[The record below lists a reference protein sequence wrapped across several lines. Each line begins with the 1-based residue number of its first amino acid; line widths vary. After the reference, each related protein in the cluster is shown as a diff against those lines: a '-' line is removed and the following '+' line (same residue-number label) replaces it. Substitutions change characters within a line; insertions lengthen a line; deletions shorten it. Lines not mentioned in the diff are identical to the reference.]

1 MLNTNF
7 SMYGGFFGG
16 KKLKHNKNKIKS
28 PILFAI
34 QGEGNTNIKQL
45 YICGFYFKVTT
56 HFFITFNMKLWIHA
70 RQYIIGLTHR

>member
-1 MLNTNF
+1 MYNTKKKKLIFMLNTNF

-34 QGEGNTNIKQL
+34 QGEGNTNIK
-45 YICGFYFKVTT
+45 
-56 HFFITFNMKLWIHA
+56 
-70 RQYIIGLTHR
+70 

>member
-1 MLNTNF
+1 MSNECIIQKINKLIFVLKTNF

-34 QGEGNTNIKQL
+34 QGEGNTNIK
-45 YICGFYFKVTT
+45 
-56 HFFITFNMKLWIHA
+56 
-70 RQYIIGLTHR
+70 